1 MSSGKKFSDR
11 NVSFSPNLIG
21 SIFFIALSIF
31 FLLTMER
38 EVYIGSDEG
47 VNARTFPSIVLWIM
61 LSLSLFTFIREMVFI
76 FMKKERRK
84 KDLNLGK
91 EARALLLFL
100 VMFLYVTFI
109 PLLGFFLSS
118 IIFSVILAYCLGARR
133 ISYFLIVASSSL
145 AICLIFRYLLDVRL

>member
-91 EARALLLFL
+91 EARALLL
-100 VMFLYVTFI
+100 
-109 PLLGFFLSS
+109 GFFLSS

-145 AICLIFRYLLDVRL
+145 AICLIFRYLLHVRL